1 MAGCRSKQ
9 RIRKRDETRREERE
23 REREINSE
31 FNKPKLKWRG
41 EIKKQE
47 KRTQNILRSYKR
59 GNEVVEGCVEN
70 LEKSIKY
77 IIRNSNDIDSL
88 KNVSLYFNDRRA
100 L

>member
-1 MAGCRSKQ
+1 V
-9 RIRKRDETRREERE
+9 
-23 REREINSE
+23 
-31 FNKPKLKWRG
+31 

-47 KRTQNILRSYKR
+47 KRTQNILRSYER
-59 GNEVVEGCVEN
+59 GNEVVEDCVEN